1 MKKRMYL
8 KRMYLKRLLQISTI
22 YTLMS
27 LITVSA
33 EANKQVMQVD
43 ASLSFAQQLEFEK
56 VPFILLEG
64 EPSTLSEEGLGGYKV
79 ELLAYTNQDKTFTLN
94 SKIYKYTKSGYTL
107 LGTPSIKLKYQVL
120 GLIELESASA
130 GHIELQVEIVK
141 QAEMATDS
149 DGFGE
154 AVR

>member
-8 KRMYLKRLLQISTI
+8 KRLLLISTI
-22 YTLMS
+22 YS
-27 LITVSA
+27 LLSLLTVSA
-33 EANKQVMQVD
+33 EANKKVLQVD

-79 ELLAYTNQDKTFTLN
+79 ELLAYANQDKTFTLS

-120 GLIELESASA
+120 GLIEFESASV

-141 QAEMATDS
+141 LAEMATDN